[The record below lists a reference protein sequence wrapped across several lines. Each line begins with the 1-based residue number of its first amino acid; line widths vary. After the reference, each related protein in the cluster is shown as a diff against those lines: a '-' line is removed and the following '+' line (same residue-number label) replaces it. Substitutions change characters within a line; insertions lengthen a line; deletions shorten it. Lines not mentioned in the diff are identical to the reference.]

1 MVLLTQ
7 LIGIPF
13 FVALALKLPQLPG
26 DLDDSLMAQR

>member
-26 DLDDSLMAQR
+26 ISTTL

>member
-7 LIGIPF
+7 LIGIPL
-13 FVALALKLPQLPG
+13 FVALALKLLRLP

>member
-13 FVALALKLPQLPG
+13 FVALALKVLRLP
-26 DLDDSLMAQR
+26 DLDGSLVAQR